1 MDMAKDPGIGYKVTA
16 TVLSVKGDCSAGH
29 RAGETFEIS
38 CHDPAGLCGYFYHSI
53 FPSLQCFQFGGMV
66 PWWQGDTIEVSC
78 PDSDNLV
85 TIRLERKSR

>member
-1 MDMAKDPGIGYKVTA
+1 MAKDPGIGYKVTA

-53 FPSLQCFQFGGMV
+53 FPSLQCFQFGGAM

-85 TIRLERKSR
+85 IIRLERKAR